1 MAKRASGKTR
11 DREQSRARILE
22 AAEIAFTRSG
32 YAGANIRD
40 IAAEADVNVAL
51 VIRYFGSKE
60 DLFVAAVSDAFDL
73 QAALAGVPREDLG
86 SVMAELLFGPQGEP
100 DLMAMTLRS
109 AFEPILA
116 ARLQALVT
124 GRMLE
129 PLAALIGGAEAEQ
142 RAAAVLAM
150 VTGVWV
156 YRFALPIELW
166 AGATNVTERNRIGRV
181 LQFLIGGEKSE
192 TKSGANRRI

>member
-1 MAKRASGKTR
+1 MAKRTSGKIR
-11 DREQSRARILE
+11 DREQSRTRILE
-22 AAEIAFTRSG
+22 AAKIAFTRFG
-32 YAGANIRD
+32 YAGANVRD
-40 IAAEADVNVAL
+40 IAADADVNVAL

-73 QAALAGVPREDLG
+73 RVALAGVPREDLG
-86 SVMAELLFGPQGEP
+86 SIMAEMLFGPPGEP

-109 AFEPILA
+109 AFEPTLA
-116 ARLQALVT
+116 KRLQALVT
-124 GRMLE
+124 ARMLE

-142 RAAAVLAM
+142 RAAVVLAV

-166 AGATNVTERNRIGRV
+166 EGAKNVAERRKMSRL
-181 LQFLIGGEKSE
+181 LQFLIDGKKSE
-192 TKSGANRRI
+192 TKSGTNRRI